1 MAAMDLSKLTKK
13 TLEVSRGF
21 NYTYYTSPSQG
32 SKPTLILIHGWPDTA
47 KLWAGLINDYLV
59 PHGYGVVALDC
70 LGYGGTSKPTNLK
83 AYAWNH
89 MTADAIKI
97 LDAEKLSTVI
107 SVGHDW
113 GSAMCQRLYNFYPS
127 RVSGMIVINVG
138 YIPPTG
144 NFDLDTVNKVT
155 KEAYGYGIYEYW
167 HFFTAE
173 DSTGIMR
180 QNLDSVYSV
189 AFGDPYTW
197 LENWT
202 SPGGMREFI
211 TEGRTQPTLSYAT
224 PEHKAD
230 FVERFGK
237 DDGFDAPSC
246 WYKALAFG
254 VQNEADKL
262 VAEEAKTVKVP
273 VLFWGGAQDF
283 VCRPDAARPVID
295 AGFLLNIKSVTREGG
310 HWALLEKPEEFG
322 QDVLGWLQETSLA
335 A

>member
-21 NYTYYTSPSQG
+21 NYTYYTSPAQG
-32 SKPTLILIHGWPDTA
+32 SKPTLILFHGWPDTA

-59 PHGYGVVALDC
+59 PHGYGIVALDC
-70 LGYGGTSKPTNLK
+70 LGYGGTSKPTNLN

-89 MTADAIKI
+89 MTADAIEI

-155 KEAYGYGIYEYW
+155 REAYGHGIYDVT
-167 HFFTAE
+167 F
-173 DSTGIMR
+173 S
-180 QNLDSVYSV
+180 
-189 AFGDPYTW
+189 DPYTW

-202 SPGGMREFI
+202 SPGGMREFV

-237 DDGFDAPSC
+237 NDGFDAPSC
-246 WYKALAFG
+246 WYKALVFG

-262 VAEEAKTVKVP
+262 VAEEAKIVKVP
-273 VLFWGGAQDF
+273 VFFWGGAQDF
-283 VCRPDAARPVID
+283 VCRPDAVRPVID
-295 AGFLLNIKSVTREGG
+295 AGFLPNIKSVTREGG

-322 QDVLGWLQETSLA
+322 EDILGWLQETSLA
-335 A
+335 G